1 MQEVFQKEME
11 KWKIEQEQIMNN
23 KIKSLE
29 QER

>member
-11 KWKIEQEQIMNN
+11 KWKIEQEQIMDN
-23 KIKSLE
+23 KLKSLE